1 MDRRAH
7 QRPLHD
13 ASLLEGLRQ
22 GIAAKVAEA
31 RPKADIA
38 GRGVLRLQPAD
49 ALENPRQGHRS
60 AVEQKLARQQRPVAL
75 ASRQDPLSHDRANGG
90 DITVVD
96 TTLANSLS
104 LDLNLNGR
112 LSPQA
117 AIPELEKFWRM
128 PDGYFF
134 KLRDGEYEPR
144 GAEQVEQVIRSIDV
158 EEGSKLPRRLVSLT
172 WVIPTFMESQVERV
186 NAKGGNLE
194 ALRKDI
200 TRLRNALNRFLGA
213 P

>member
-1 MDRRAH
+1 M
-7 QRPLHD
+7 
-13 ASLLEGLRQ
+13 
-22 GIAAKVAEA
+22 
-31 RPKADIA
+31 
-38 GRGVLRLQPAD
+38 
-49 ALENPRQGHRS
+49 
-60 AVEQKLARQQRPVAL
+60 
-75 ASRQDPLSHDRANGG
+75 
-90 DITVVD
+90 
-96 TTLANSLS
+96 
-104 LDLNLNGR
+104 
-112 LSPQA
+112 
-117 AIPELEKFWRM
+117 EKFWRM

-158 EEGSKLPRRLVSLT
+158 EEGSKLPRRLVALT
-172 WVIPTFMESQVERV
+172 WVIPTFMESQIERV